1 MAEAFLAI
9 VYIAFGMVLNM
20 GALYVFANI
29 LHGAYEN
36 DNE

>member
-1 MAEAFLAI
+1 MVEALIALI
-9 VYIAFGMVLNM
+9 YIAFGMVFNM